1 MVKLNSKLDIP
12 LNFASLHCRGA
23 NSFWRPKGTKAFFN
37 P

>member
-23 NSFWRPKGTKAFFN
+23 NSLFTSF
-37 P
+37 